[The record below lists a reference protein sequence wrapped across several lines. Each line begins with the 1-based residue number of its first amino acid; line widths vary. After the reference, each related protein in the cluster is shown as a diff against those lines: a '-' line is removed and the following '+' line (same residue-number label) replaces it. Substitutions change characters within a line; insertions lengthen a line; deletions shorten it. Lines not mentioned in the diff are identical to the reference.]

1 MVLKKHCK
9 LLKTG
14 INNINLY
21 HWVIEENNF
30 QKAIRQDPRIKEY
43 ANKNGIILEGHETYK
58 NKWDSHF
65 GVTSLAPMF
74 QDKLI
79 ILPYGNAESQV
90 KVRNV

>member
-1 MVLKKHCK
+1 MGNIDDGEDALIQMVDIQNNKGGGIEEAFK

-14 INNINLY
+14 INNIIY
-21 HWVIEENNF
+21 HHWVIEENNF

-65 GVTSLAPMF
+65 LV
-74 QDKLI
+74 
-79 ILPYGNAESQV
+79 
-90 KVRNV
+90 